1 MIKSWIAAALLVTT
15 SLTAW
20 ANEDGFAAGSK
31 YNKAG
36 FVTAIEDGRLWVFKE
51 GSKELEEFKA
61 SGEPAFS
68 VARIADGPEGMT
80 IKAVSEAVIDEYKAA
95 Q

>member
-1 MIKSWIAAALLVTT
+1 MIKSWITAALLAVT
-15 SLTAW
+15 SLSAV
-20 ANEDGFAAGSK
+20 ANADGFAAGST

-36 FVTAIEDGRLWVFKE
+36 FVTAVEDGRLWVFKE

-61 SGEPAFS
+61 NGEPAFS
-68 VARIADGPEGMT
+68 VARIGEGPEGMT
-80 IKAVSEAVIDEYKAA
+80 IKAVSEAVINEYNAA